1 MSQQTKTLR
10 QWCESNGYGGV
21 SKECVLS
28 AFQSPDPKIQQLAK
42 RKKLEGLMPTNTT
55 EGK

>member
-10 QWCESNGYGGV
+10 QWCEKNGYGGV

-42 RKKLEGLMPTNTT
+42 RKKLEGLLPTNK
-55 EGK
+55 GK